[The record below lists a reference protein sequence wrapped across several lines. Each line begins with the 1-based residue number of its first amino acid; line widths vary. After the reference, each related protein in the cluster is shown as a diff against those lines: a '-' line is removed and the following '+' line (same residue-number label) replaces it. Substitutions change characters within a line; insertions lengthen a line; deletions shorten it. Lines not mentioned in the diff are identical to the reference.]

1 MPAQILGTDHE
12 RLWQAVIERDA
23 SLVGEFVFAV
33 KTTGVFCRPGC
44 PARTPNRGNVI
55 FIADSGEA
63 KRAGYRAC
71 MRCKPELAVDALSD
85 SAMISK
91 AVEAIRFAVAD
102 GDGLPSLS
110 ELAQQVGLGE
120 RALRDAFKLATGVTP
135 SAYAAELRAQMVRG
149 KLGVQKAVISEVVY
163 ETGFGSSGR
172 FYEAADGMLGMSP
185 GAYRAGGAGEII
197 RYAVADS
204 TLGAVLVAQSSRGIC
219 AILLGD
225 TPHGLRSELEGM
237 FGSAELVA
245 GDREFDDVVQ
255 AVVGLIDEPR
265 QGIDLPLDIRGT
277 AFQRRVWEA
286 LRGLRP
292 GDRVSYSELAE
303 RIGSPGSVRA
313 VAGACAANRIAVA
326 IPCHRVVKSDG
337 SISGYRWGVD
347 RKKELLDRERG

>member
-1 MPAQILGTDHE
+1 MPAQILETEHD
-12 RLWQAVIERDA
+12 RLWTAVTDRDA

-44 PARTPNRGNVI
+44 PARTPKRGNVI
-55 FIADSGEA
+55 FFADCGEA

-71 MRCKPELAVDALSD
+71 MRCKPEQAVGGAGHSAMIARAVDAIKQAVAKGEGLPALSD
-85 SAMISK
+85 
-91 AVEAIRFAVAD
+91 
-102 GDGLPSLS
+102 
-110 ELAQQVGLGE
+110 LAAQAGLGE
-120 RALRDAFKLATGVTP
+120 RAFRDAFKLATGVTP
-135 SAYAAELRAQMVRG
+135 SAYASELRAQSVRG
-149 KLGVQKAVISEVVY
+149 KLKKDGAVISEVVY
-163 ETGFGSSGR
+163 EAGFGSSGR

-185 GAYRAGGAGEII
+185 GVYRAGGAGETI
-197 RYAVADS
+197 RYAVAEC

-219 AILLGD
+219 SILLGD
-225 TPHGLRSELEGM
+225 KPEALRSELEGM

-245 GDREFDDVVQ
+245 GDSEFDDVVL

-265 QGIDLPLDIRGT
+265 NGIDLPLDIRGT